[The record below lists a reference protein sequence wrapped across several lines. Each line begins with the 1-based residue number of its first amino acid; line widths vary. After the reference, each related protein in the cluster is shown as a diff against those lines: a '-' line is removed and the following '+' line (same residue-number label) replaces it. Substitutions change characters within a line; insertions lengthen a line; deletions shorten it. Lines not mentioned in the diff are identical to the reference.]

1 MATNS
6 KVCLVLGAGPG
17 LGYSLGKKWANMGHQ
32 VVVTRR
38 RASDQE
44 EIRNNIGENVVAMEC
59 DVTSAKQT
67 EELVN
72 AVEKDYGPIDT
83 LLYNAGSGVFK
94 TYENLSLDEFEK
106 SFATNATGLLIA
118 AQIICPRMEKRGG
131 GVIGVTGATAS
142 LRGKPVTAGFAP
154 AKAAQRMLAQSLARQ
169 LGPKDIHVFMLS
181 SMVESKLEPLVVVG
195 K

>member
-1 MATNS
+1 
-6 KVCLVLGAGPG
+6 
-17 LGYSLGKKWANMGHQ
+17 MGHQ

-131 GVIGVTGATAS
+131 G
-142 LRGKPVTAGFAP
+142 
-154 AKAAQRMLAQSLARQ
+154 
-169 LGPKDIHVFMLS
+169 
-181 SMVESKLEPLVVVG
+181 
-195 K
+195 

>member
-1 MATNS
+1 
-6 KVCLVLGAGPG
+6 
-17 LGYSLGKKWANMGHQ
+17 MGHQ

-131 GVIGVTGATAS
+131 GGIGVTGATAS

-154 AKAAQRMLAQSLARQ
+154 AKAAAENAR
-169 LGPKDIHVFMLS
+169 
-181 SMVESKLEPLVVVG
+181 LVWRREG
-195 K
+195 GGDRRYW